1 VRSSTASSG
10 KGGEAFGAS
19 RAEHAASDVKP
30 DDLATAT
37 AVAGQDG
44 RAERR
49 VLVLGYGNTLRRDDG
64 VGVRVAELMADDPR
78 FAGVEVRT
86 AYQLTPEVAL
96 DIAAASLVVFVDAD
110 VRALP
115 GFIEVHELGT
125 TDALAAGLAERH
137 RGRVDAGASSHHVG
151 ADEVL
156 ALARELVGAEPRAF
170 ALGIGVADLELGEGL
185 SPPVEAAL
193 PRVLDVVARLVA
205 DQRPA

>member
-1 VRSSTASSG
+1 
-10 KGGEAFGAS
+10 
-19 RAEHAASDVKP
+19 VKP

-78 FAGVEVRT
+78 FAGVEVQT
-86 AYQLTPEVAL
+86 AYQLTPEVSL

>member
-1 VRSSTASSG
+1 
-10 KGGEAFGAS
+10 
-19 RAEHAASDVKP
+19 
-30 DDLATAT
+30 
-37 AVAGQDG
+37 
-44 RAERR
+44 
-49 VLVLGYGNTLRRDDG
+49 
-64 VGVRVAELMADDPR
+64 
-78 FAGVEVRT
+78 
-86 AYQLTPEVAL
+86 
-96 DIAAASLVVFVDAD
+96 

-115 GFIEVHELGT
+115 GSIEVRELGT
-125 TDALAAGLAERH
+125 TDALAAGLADGR